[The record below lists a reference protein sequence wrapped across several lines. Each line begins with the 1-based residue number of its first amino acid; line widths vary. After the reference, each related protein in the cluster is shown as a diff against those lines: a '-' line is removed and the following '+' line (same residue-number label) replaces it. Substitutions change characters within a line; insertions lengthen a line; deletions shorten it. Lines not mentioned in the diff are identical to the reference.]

1 MDNPFIVVLITAPS
15 QEIGEKIATLLIEK
29 RLAACVNITGPVQS
43 LYTWEGKI
51 NQDEE
56 RLLIV
61 KTKADIFE
69 DKFVAAVQSI
79 HPYDV
84 PEIIALPIT
93 MGSRHYLDWLSEEI
107 GS

>member
-69 DKFVAAVQSI
+69 DKFVAAVRSI

-93 MGSRHYLDWLSEEI
+93 MGSRHYLDWLDEEI
-107 GS
+107 RP